1 MNLQTKTFVEICEIY
16 CESDSVIDGIKPESY
31 HIKVAF
37 DWRDVI
43 LINECSE
50 DKEYTIVMCQGNRLT
65 ARINFDYCLRKFL
78 ASRRPN
84 ISIN

>member
-1 MNLQTKTFVEICEIY
+1 MNLQAKTFVEICELY
-16 CESDSVIDGIKPESY
+16 CESDSVIDGVKPESY

-50 DKEYTIVMCQGNRLT
+50 DTTYTIVMCQGNRLT
-65 ARINFDYCLRKFL
+65 VKKDFDYCLGKFL
-78 ASRRPN
+78 ASRRTN
-84 ISIN
+84 LSIN

>member
-1 MNLQTKTFVEICEIY
+1 MRLKTKIFIEVCQLY
-16 CESDSVIDGIKPESY
+16 CESDSLIDGVKPESY

-50 DKEYTIVMCQGNRLT
+50 DSDYTIVICKGSRLT
-65 ARINFDYCLRKFL
+65 IKKDFDYCLGKFL
-78 ASRRPN
+78 SSRSAI